1 MEQSSQYR
9 VNWAQLITRVVIGLV
24 FAAHG
29 AQKLFDFG
37 IPAITAGFASS
48 GIPLPTFTAPLVTF
62 VELLGGLALAAG
74 TFTRIASLLLAI
86 DMLGAILFVH
96 INGGFF
102 LPTGYEF
109 ALILLL
115 ISVGFALSGAGAYSV
130 DGIRERG
137 LSRAH
142 KAVLA

>member
-1 MEQSSQYR
+1 MEQSSQHHI
-9 VNWAQLITRVVIGLV
+9 NWAQLITRVVIGLV

-37 IPAITAGFASS
+37 IPAITEGFASS

-74 TFTRIASLLLAI
+74 AFTRIASILLAI

-96 INGGFF
+96 ISSGFF

-130 DGIRERG
+130 DA
-137 LSRAH
+137 SRRKSISH
-142 KAVLA
+142 VQKAVLA